1 MFSEILFPEIKFPEN
16 FEGGMS
22 SSSLFCAHGPLGSSF
37 AFVPQVGPE
46 ALFKR
51 LSEVPKLAGVTPA
64 SRLES
69 RAAPETISSGILEI
83 DNLIGGLPRG
93 CLTEVCG
100 PASSGRTS
108 LLLGAIAAATQHQ
121 EICALVDTSDALDPP
136 SAAAAGVDLERVL
149 WVRCCDSSWRGQGFN
164 RADKASLKTRAL
176 VPQERRNNK
185 AEGAVEQALRVTDL
199 LLQSG
204 GFGLIAIDLG
214 DVPIKTARR
223 IPLTS
228 WFRFRRAVEH
238 TPTVLLVIS
247 QQSCAHTCASLLLR
261 LEGEKLSAL
270 SYQRSVNAHFGN
282 ALDSIVRVSRAEE
295 VFANPGTSACEVPNH
310 AQLLQGLSIRAEV
323 LRSRLE
329 RKPVKSDRAAFKTKM
344 FWAG

>member
-1 MFSEILFPEIKFPEN
+1 
-16 FEGGMS
+16 MS
-22 SSSLFCAHGPLGSSF
+22 FSLFGAPLARDTFF
-37 AFVPQVGPE
+37 AFSPLLEPE
-46 ALFKR
+46 ALLKR
-51 LSEVPKLAGVTPA
+51 FSEVPKLAGVTPA
-64 SRLES
+64 SRLEI
-69 RAAPETISSGILEI
+69 RAAPETVSSGILEI

-176 VPQERRNNK
+176 VPEERRNNK

-329 RKPVKSDRAAFKTKM
+329 RKPVRSDHAVFRTKM
-344 FWAG
+344 SWAG

>member
-1 MFSEILFPEIKFPEN
+1 
-16 FEGGMS
+16 MS
-22 SSSLFCAHGPLGSSF
+22 FSLFGARLARDTFF
-37 AFVPQVGPE
+37 AFSPLLEPE
-46 ALFKR
+46 ALLKR
-51 LSEVPKLAGVTPA
+51 FSEVPKLAGVTPA
-64 SRLES
+64 SRLEI
-69 RAAPETISSGILEI
+69 RAAPETVSSGILEI

-176 VPQERRNNK
+176 VPEERRNNK

-204 GFGLIAIDLG
+204 GFGL
-214 DVPIKTARR
+214 R
-223 IPLTS
+223 S
-228 WFRFRRAVEH
+228 EEH
-238 TPTVLLVIS
+238 TSELQSRGHLV
-247 QQSCAHTCASLLLR
+247 
-261 LEGEKLSAL
+261 
-270 SYQRSVNAHFGN
+270 
-282 ALDSIVRVSRAEE
+282 
-295 VFANPGTSACEVPNH
+295 
-310 AQLLQGLSIRAEV
+310 
-323 LRSRLE
+323 
-329 RKPVKSDRAAFKTKM
+329 
-344 FWAG
+344 

>member
-1 MFSEILFPEIKFPEN
+1 
-16 FEGGMS
+16 MS
-22 SSSLFCAHGPLGSSF
+22 FSLFGAPLARDTFF
-37 AFVPQVGPE
+37 AFSPLLEPE
-46 ALFKR
+46 ALLKR
-51 LSEVPKLAGVTPA
+51 FSEVPKLAGVTPA
-64 SRLES
+64 SRLEI
-69 RAAPETISSGILEI
+69 RAAPETVSSGILEI

-176 VPQERRNNK
+176 VPEERRNNK

-247 QQSCAHTCASLLLR
+247 QQSCAQTCASLLLR

-329 RKPVKSDRAAFKTKM
+329 RKPVRSDHAVFRTKM
-344 FWAG
+344 SWAG

>member
-1 MFSEILFPEIKFPEN
+1 
-16 FEGGMS
+16 MS
-22 SSSLFCAHGPLGSSF
+22 SSSLVCAHGPLGSSF

-100 PASSGRTS
+100 PACSGRTS
-108 LLLGAIAAATQHQ
+108 LLLAAIAAATQRQ
-121 EICALVDTSDALDPP
+121 EVCALVDTNDTFDPH
-136 SAAAAGVDLERVL
+136 SAAAADVDLKRLL
-149 WVRCCDSSWRGQGFN
+149 WVRCCASN
-164 RADKASLKTRAL
+164 REGHDFSRANKTFPKTRTL
-176 VPQERRNNK
+176 VPEKKKNAK
-185 AEGAVEQALRVTDL
+185 SEDAVEQALRVTDL

-323 LRSRLE
+323 LGSRLE

>member
-1 MFSEILFPEIKFPEN
+1 M
-16 FEGGMS
+16 
-22 SSSLFCAHGPLGSSF
+22 SSSLFGAPLARDIFF
-37 AFVPQVGPE
+37 AFSPSLEPE
-46 ALFKR
+46 ALLKR
-51 LSEVPKLAGVTPA
+51 LSEVPKLAGVTLA
-64 SRLES
+64 SRLEI
-69 RAAPETISSGILEI
+69 RAAPETVSSGISEI
-83 DNLIGGLPRG
+83 DTLIGRLPRG

-108 LLLGAIAAATQHQ
+108 LLLAAIAAATRRQ

-136 SAAAAGVDLERVL
+136 SAPAAGVDLQRLL
-149 WVRCCDSSWRGQGFN
+149 WVRCCASN
-164 RADKASLKTRAL
+164 REGHDFSRANKTFPKTRTLA
-176 VPQERRNNK
+176 PEKKKNAK
-185 AEGAVEQALRVTDL
+185 SEDAVEQALRVTDL

-247 QQSCAHTCASLLLR
+247 QQSCAQTCASLLLR

-282 ALDSIVRVSRAEE
+282 ALDSMVGVSRAEE

-329 RKPVKSDRAAFKTKM
+329 RKPVRSDRAAFKTKM
-344 FWAG
+344 FWTG

>member
-1 MFSEILFPEIKFPEN
+1 
-16 FEGGMS
+16 MS
-22 SSSLFCAHGPLGSSF
+22 FSLFGAPLARDTFF
-37 AFVPQVGPE
+37 AFSPLLEPE
-46 ALFKR
+46 ALLKR
-51 LSEVPKLAGVTPA
+51 FSEVPKLAGVTPA
-64 SRLES
+64 SRLEI
-69 RAAPETISSGILEI
+69 RAAPETVSSGILEI

-176 VPQERRNNK
+176 VPEERRNNK

-247 QQSCAHTCASLLLR
+247 QQSCAQTCASLLLR

-282 ALDSIVRVSRAEE
+282 ALDSMVGGSRAEE

-329 RKPVKSDRAAFKTKM
+329 RKPVRSDHAVFRTKM
-344 FWAG
+344 SWAG